1 MTVELSLH
9 DGDGPWSMVHDLI
22 DRGGRVADRAQ
33 NSNIG
38 SAKISDLKNQ

>member
-22 DRGGRVADRAQ
+22 DRGGRVAQ